1 MRSPVRAHAWVV
13 GSIPRQG
20 VCGRQPINVSLFCK
34 SVNITL
40 GEDLKKERK
49 KRALAGA
56 AQWTEFQPANQ
67 EVVNSISRQG
77 TCLGRTPG
85 PHLGACERQP
95 IYVCSAH

>member
-1 MRSPVRAHAWVV
+1 MFLS
-13 GSIPRQG
+13 
-20 VCGRQPINVSLFCK
+20 FCK

-95 IYVCSAH
+95 INVCSAH